1 MTGIKTPKAR
11 TIGELM
17 EETRIQEGAQEYSGH
32 EYLDLNRFAEDTRHM
47 VIFDVLSNESMIG
60 WKGERT
66 RAYLTEAGYANVLA
80 SQEKGHIRIL
90 SHAGVNRGRLSYDSR
105 DSLR

>member
-1 MTGIKTPKAR
+1 MKGIERPKAK

-17 EETRIQEGAQEYSGH
+17 EETRIMEGAQEYSGH

-47 VIFDVLSNESMIG
+47 VIFDVLSDESVIG

-66 RAYLTEAGYANVLA
+66 RAYLTEAGYKNVLA
-80 SQEKGHIRIL
+80 SQEKGYIRIL
-90 SHAGVNRGRLSYDSR
+90 SHARVNQGRLAYDSP